1 MSTESSRDAVI
12 VATARSPIGR
22 AHKGSLREVRP
33 DDLAATIVQAA
44 LDKVPQL
51 DTGEIDDLYL
61 GCGLPGGEQGFN
73 MARVVATLMG
83 LDGLPGATLTRY
95 CASSLQ
101 TTRMAMHAIR
111 AGEGDVF
118 ISAGVETV
126 SRYARGNSDGLPPEA
141 QALVGGG
148 WENPRFATARARS
161 KARAEGDAEMW
172 TDPRESGELPDI
184 YLAMG
189 QTAENLA
196 QVYDVTRADMDEF
209 GVRSQNLAEKA
220 ITDGFWAREI
230 TPVTTPDG
238 TVVSTDDGP
247 RPGVTLEGVAGLKPV
262 FRPDGRITAG
272 NCCPLNDGAAAVVVM
287 SAQRARDLGIT
298 PLARIVSTGVTA
310 LSPEI
315 MGLGPVEASRQALK
329 RAGMTIDDVDLV
341 EINEAFA
348 AQVIPSY
355 RQLGIPL
362 EKLNV
367 MGGAIAVGHPFGMT
381 GARITGTLL
390 NALEWHDKTIG
401 LETMCVGGGQGMAMV
416 IERLS

>member
-1 MSTESSRDAVI
+1 MPIESSRDAVI

-22 AHKGSLREVRP
+22 AFKGSLRDVRP

-44 LDKVPQL
+44 LDKVPGL
-51 DTGEIDDLYL
+51 DPAEIDDLYL

-118 ISAGVETV
+118 VSAGVEMV
-126 SRYARGNSDGLPPEA
+126 SRYARGNSDTLPPEA

-148 WENPRFATARARS
+148 WENPRFAAAQARS
-161 KARAEGDAEMW
+161 KRRAEGGAEVW
-172 TDPRESGELPDI
+172 TDPREAGELPDL

-196 QVYDVTRADMDEF
+196 QAYDVTREDMDAF

-220 ITDGFWAREI
+220 IADGFWAREI

-238 TVVSTDDGP
+238 TVVSADDGP
-247 RPGVTLEGVAGLKPV
+247 RPGVTLEAVAGLKPV

-287 SAQRARDLGIT
+287 SAQRAKDLGLT

-315 MGLGPVEASRQALK
+315 MGLGPVEASRQALR

-355 RQLGIPL
+355 RQLGIAE

-390 NALEWHDKTIG
+390 NALQWHDRTIG

-416 IERLS
+416 LERLS